1 MLLKNIISSILM
13 KRKHYRVTCGGTYF
27 YDIGHPL
34 KDLTLCSTTARQQ
47 IDDAPVE
54 IDRTISFLNMNRPPA
69 TNDDSIFLTA
79 CEEVYHRPRRRINIV
94 DLYNA
99 LQDRQI
105 IPAHSVHAIN
115 VERISQML
123 N

>member
-1 MLLKNIISSILM
+1 MRRKN
-13 KRKHYRVTCGGTYF
+13 YRVTCAGTYF
-27 YDIGHPL
+27 YDVGHPL
-34 KDLTLCSTTARQQ
+34 KDPTLCNTTSRQQ

-54 IDRTISFLNMNRPPA
+54 IDKNISLSNQNRPPV
-69 TNDDSIFLTA
+69 NDDSIFLTA

-94 DLYNA
+94 DLYNV

-105 IPAHSVHAIN
+105 VPAHSVHAIN